1 MTKFTVI
8 DLFSGA
14 GGLSKGFLDAGF
26 EVLLGIDN
34 DKAALS
40 TFELNHDGAKALS
53 LDLADP
59 KTFQEIKRIIGDKN
73 LDVIVAG
80 PPCQGFSL
88 SGPRNFDDERT

>member
-40 TFELNHDGAKALS
+40 TF
-53 LDLADP
+53 
-59 KTFQEIKRIIGDKN
+59 
-73 LDVIVAG
+73 
-80 PPCQGFSL
+80 
-88 SGPRNFDDERT
+88 